1 MLEIN
6 YKFVPEFE
14 SEEARIKS
22 DIRSYAG
29 KLLEILQ
36 MCVAIVYLDE
46 DNKPVVMASN
56 SRLTDALDFSLTEY

>member
-14 SEEARIKS
+14 SEEARVKS

-36 MCVAIVYLDE
+36 TRCDGC
-46 DNKPVVMASN
+46 
-56 SRLTDALDFSLTEY
+56 